1 MQRLTQMNNGLP
13 MCGPFLSAS
22 NAVYGL
28 SENLYQQR
36 LLHEAVDMYNEYEKK
51 IKKAIENCED
61 TDYIASLKKESDYYT
76 QIFEIS
82 IANVL
87 PLDEA

>member
-1 MQRLTQMNNGLP
+1 

-22 NAVYGL
+22 NALHSL

-36 LLHEAVDMYNEYEKK
+36 LLREAVDMYKEYEKK
-51 IKKAIENCED
+51 IQKAIEDSED
-61 TDYIASLKKESDYYT
+61 LDYIASLKKESEYYT
-76 QIFEIS
+76 QIFENS

>member
-1 MQRLTQMNNGLP
+1 MKNGFP

-22 NAVYGL
+22 NALHSL

-36 LLHEAVDMYNEYEKK
+36 LLREAVDMYKEYEKK
-51 IKKAIENCED
+51 IQKAIEDSED
-61 TDYIASLKKESDYYT
+61 LDYIASLKKESEYYT
-76 QIFEIS
+76 QIFENS

>member
-1 MQRLTQMNNGLP
+1 MKNGMP
-13 MCGPFLSAS
+13 TCGPFLSAS
-22 NAVYGL
+22 NALHSL

-36 LLHEAVDMYNEYEKK
+36 LLHEAVGMYKEYEKK
-51 IKKAIENCED
+51 IQKAIEDSED
-61 TDYIASLKKESDYYT
+61 LDYIASLKKESEYYT

>member
-1 MQRLTQMNNGLP
+1 MRDGLP
-13 MCGPFLSAS
+13 ICGPFLSAS
-22 NAVYGL
+22 YALHSL

-36 LLHEAVDMYNEYEKK
+36 LISEAIDMYNEYEIK
-51 IKKAIENCED
+51 IKKAIENCDD
-61 TDYIASLKKESDYYT
+61 TEYIKALKKESEYYD

-82 IANVL
+82 LANVL